1 MRRRLLLLV
10 CVSACNVNLGS
21 VAGFDIPYDIPDQTV
36 PGNAVANSAGV
47 VVDVSLPPFP
57 INVDVVQQAQANGVS
72 GAVSTVTLTSLS
84 FTMDPPTSGCFDFV
98 QDLSITISSTKAGT
112 TLAPAVIASGS
123 NPGCVTTWNLTASSV
138 NIKPY
143 LDEGA
148 QATPAGHGI
157 PPASDETFNGHLVAH
172 ASL

>member
-1 MRRRLLLLV
+1 MRRRVLFFVLA
-10 CVSACNVNLGS
+10 SACNVNLGS

-36 PGNAVANSAGV
+36 PGNAVANAAGV
-47 VVDVSLPPFP
+47 VIDVSLPPFP
-57 INVDVVQQAQANGVS
+57 INVDVVQQAKANGVS
-72 GAVSTVTLTSLS
+72 GAVSSVTLTSLS
-84 FTMDPPTSGCFDFV
+84 FTMDASSSGCFDFI
-98 QDLSITISSTKAGT
+98 QDLSITISSTNPST

-123 NPGCVTTWNLTASSV
+123 NPGCVTTWNLTPSDV

-157 PPASDETFNGHLVAH
+157 PPANDETFGGHLVAH

>member
-1 MRRRLLLLV
+1 MRRPVLFFVLA
-10 CVSACNVNLGS
+10 CACNVDLGS

-47 VVDVSLPPFP
+47 VVAVTLPAFP
-57 INVDVVQQAQANGVS
+57 INIDVVQEAQANGVS
-72 GAVSTVTLTSLS
+72 GAVSTVELTSMS
-84 FTMDPPTSGCFDFV
+84 FTMDAASSTCFDFI
-98 QDLSITISSTKAGT
+98 QDLSITISSTKPGT
-112 TLAPAVIASGS
+112 TLAPVVIASGS
-123 NPGCVTTWNLTASSV
+123 NPGCVTTWNLTPSNV

-148 QATPAGHGI
+148 QATPAGQGI
-157 PPASDETFNGHLVAH
+157 PPASDETFDGHIVAH